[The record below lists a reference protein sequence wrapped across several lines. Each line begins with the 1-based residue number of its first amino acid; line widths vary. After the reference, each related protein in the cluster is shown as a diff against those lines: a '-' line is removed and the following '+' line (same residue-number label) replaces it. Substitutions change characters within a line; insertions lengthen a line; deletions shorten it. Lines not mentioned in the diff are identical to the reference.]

1 MQNLQFSD
9 HALKRMAQRGI
20 KEDQILYVINNGA
33 KHRSSERKAILYFG
47 HKKCPDK
54 LKGIH
59 VLLSSDGT
67 TVITCYKNNKL
78 KWHDN

>member
-33 KHRSSERKAILYFG
+33 KHRSSERKAILTLDTRSART
-47 HKKCPDK
+47 K
-54 LKGIH
+54 
-59 VLLSSDGT
+59 
-67 TVITCYKNNKL
+67 
-78 KWHDN
+78 